1 MNINNDPEKLLK
13 SAEERH
19 VWQLESEVLDV
30 EEDATIR
37 VADGTQIVGADGK
50 LHGEGQSVTLPAEQA
65 RAHVAAG
72 RAVEAKRKT

>member
-19 VWQLESEVLDV
+19 VWQLESEVV
-30 EEDATIR
+30 EVEDDATIR
-37 VADGTQIVGADGK
+37 VAAGTQLVADGK